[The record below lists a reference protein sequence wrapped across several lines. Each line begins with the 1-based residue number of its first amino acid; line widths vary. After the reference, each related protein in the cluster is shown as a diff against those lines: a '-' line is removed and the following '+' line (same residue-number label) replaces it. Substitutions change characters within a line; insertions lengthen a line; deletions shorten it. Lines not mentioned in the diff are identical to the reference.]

1 MTTAIVS
8 ADLEARIK
16 AVLDEK
22 SMLKHPFYTEWT
34 KGELPISKLQEYA
47 RLHEESKLTPPYTR
61 EGTTADPPTPNPR
74 GVARQYYHF
83 EASFPR
89 YLSSIHSRTE
99 SPEIR
104 QLLLDNL
111 WDEEHG
117 ERNHPVLWLEFAAA
131 LGVSETEVKTATL
144 RPETR
149 ALVEHFRQTSSQS
162 PLAEALGTLFAY
174 EGQVPAIAWQKIKG
188 LTEHYNFE
196 PKQFEFFSVHLVA
209 DIAHAGAEMESIAMA
224 CEDEDAVLRAVEAS
238 CDRLLSFL
246 DGCYDVAAA

>member
-1 MTTAIVS
+1 MTTATLAS
-8 ADLEARIK
+8 ALEQRIK

-34 KGELPISKLQEYA
+34 TGELPIAKLQQY
-47 RLHEESKLTPPYTR
+47 
-61 EGTTADPPTPNPR
+61 
-74 GVARQYYHF
+74 ARQYYPF
-83 EASFPR
+83 EAAFPR
-89 YLSSIHSRTE
+89 FLSSIHARTD

-117 ERNHPVLWLEFAAA
+117 ERNHPALWLEFAAA
-131 LGVSETEVKTATL
+131 LGVAADDVTNAEL

-149 ALVEHFRQTSSQS
+149 ALVDHFNTTSREA

-188 LTEHYNFE
+188 LTEHYKFE
-196 PKQFEFFSVHLVA
+196 PRQFEFFSVHLVA
-209 DIAHAGAEMESIAMA
+209 DIAHAGAEMRSIEMA
-224 CEDEDAVLRAVEAS
+224 AEDEDGVVRAVEKS
-238 CDRLLSFL
+238 CDLLLSFL
-246 DGCYDVAAA
+246 DGCYETAAA

>member
-1 MTTAIVS
+1 MTTATIS
-8 ADLEARIK
+8 KLEKRIK
-16 AVLDEK
+16 AVLDDK

-34 KGELPISKLQEYA
+34 AGELPLARLQEY
-47 RLHEESKLTPPYTR
+47 
-61 EGTTADPPTPNPR
+61 
-74 GVARQYYHF
+74 ARQYYHF
-83 EASFPR
+83 EAEFPR

-117 ERNHPVLWLEFAAA
+117 DRNHPVLWLEFAGA
-131 LGVSETEVKTATL
+131 LGVTAAEVKGAKL
-144 RPETR
+144 RPETE
-149 ALVEHFRQTSSQS
+149 ALVQHFNRTSREA

-174 EGQVPAIAWQKIKG
+174 EGQVPTIAWQKIKG

-196 PKQFEFFSVHLVA
+196 PRQFEFFSVHLVA

-224 CEDEDAVLRAVEAS
+224 CEDEDAVIRAVEAS
-238 CDRLLSFL
+238 CDKLLSFL
-246 DGCYDVAAA
+246 DGCYETVAA

>member
-1 MTTAIVS
+1 MTTATLAS
-8 ADLEARIK
+8 ALEQRIK

-34 KGELPISKLQEYA
+34 TGELPVAKLQQY
-47 RLHEESKLTPPYTR
+47 
-61 EGTTADPPTPNPR
+61 
-74 GVARQYYHF
+74 ARQYYPF
-83 EASFPR
+83 EAAFPR
-89 YLSSIHSRTE
+89 FLSSIHARTD

-117 ERNHPVLWLEFAAA
+117 ERNHPALWLEFAAA
-131 LGVSETEVKTATL
+131 LGVAADDVTNAEL

-149 ALVEHFRQTSSQS
+149 ALVDHFNATSREA

-188 LTEHYNFE
+188 LTEHYKFE
-196 PKQFEFFSVHLVA
+196 PRQFEFFSVHLVA
-209 DIAHAGAEMESIAMA
+209 DIAHAGAEMRSIEMA
-224 CEDEDAVLRAVEAS
+224 AEDEDGVVRAVEKS
-238 CDRLLSFL
+238 CDLLLSFL
-246 DGCYDVAAA
+246 DGCYETAAA

>member
-1 MTTAIVS
+1 MTTASVS

-16 AVLDEK
+16 AVLDDK

-34 KGELPISKLQEYA
+34 KGELPISKLQEY
-47 RLHEESKLTPPYTR
+47 
-61 EGTTADPPTPNPR
+61 
-74 GVARQYYHF
+74 ARQYYHF

-117 ERNHPVLWLEFAAA
+117 ERNHPALWLEFAAA

-246 DGCYDVAAA
+246 DGCYEVAAA

>member
-1 MTTAIVS
+1 MATATAS
-8 ADLEARIK
+8 AHLERRIK

-34 KGELPISKLQEYA
+34 TGELPIAKLQEY
-47 RLHEESKLTPPYTR
+47 
-61 EGTTADPPTPNPR
+61 
-74 GVARQYYHF
+74 ARQYYHF
-83 EASFPR
+83 EAAFPR
-89 YLSSIHSRTE
+89 FLSSIHCRTE
-99 SPEIR
+99 SPAIR

-117 ERNHPVLWLEFAAA
+117 ERNHPALWLEFAAA
-131 LGVSETEVKTATL
+131 LGVSADDVKSAAL
-144 RPETR
+144 RPETK
-149 ALVEHFRQTSSQS
+149 ALIEHFNATSKDA

-174 EGQVPAIAWQKIKG
+174 EGQVPSIAWQKIKG
-188 LTEHYNFE
+188 LTEHYKFE

-224 CEDEDAVLRAVEAS
+224 CEDEDAVVRAVETS

-246 DGCYDVAAA
+246 DGCYELAAA

>member
-47 RLHEESKLTPPYTR
+47 R
-61 EGTTADPPTPNPR
+61 
-74 GVARQYYHF
+74 QYYHF

-117 ERNHPVLWLEFAAA
+117 ERNHPALWLEFAAA
-131 LGVSETEVKTATL
+131 LGVSEAEVKKATL

-149 ALVEHFRQTSSQS
+149 ALVEHFRQTSSES

-188 LTEHYNFE
+188 LTEHYSFE

>member
-1 MTTAIVS
+1 MTTATLA
-8 ADLEARIK
+8 ADLERRIK
-16 AVLDEK
+16 AILDEK
-22 SMLKHPFYTEWT
+22 SLLKHPFYTEWT
-34 KGELPISKLQEYA
+34 TGELPREKLREY
-47 RLHEESKLTPPYTR
+47 
-61 EGTTADPPTPNPR
+61 
-74 GVARQYYHF
+74 ARQYYHF
-83 EASFPR
+83 EAAFPR
-89 YLSSIHSRTE
+89 FLSSIHARTE

-131 LGVSETEVKTATL
+131 LGVRADEVKKAAL
-144 RPETR
+144 RPQTR
-149 ALVEHFRQTSSQS
+149 ALIDHYNTTSREA

-196 PKQFEFFSVHLVA
+196 PRQFEFFSVHLVA

-224 CEDEDAVLRAVEAS
+224 AEDEDGVVRAVDTA
-238 CDRLLSFL
+238 CDLLLSFL
-246 DGCYDVAAA
+246 DGCYEMAAA

>member
-1 MTTAIVS
+1 MTTAT
-8 ADLEARIK
+8 AGAQLEKRIK

-34 KGELPISKLQEYA
+34 KGELPIAKLREY
-47 RLHEESKLTPPYTR
+47 
-61 EGTTADPPTPNPR
+61 
-74 GVARQYYHF
+74 ARQYYHF
-83 EASFPR
+83 EAAFPR
-89 YLSSIHSRTE
+89 FLSSIHCRTE

-117 ERNHPVLWLEFAAA
+117 DRNHPVLWLEFAAA
-131 LGVSETEVKTATL
+131 LGVPAAAVKTAAL
-144 RPETR
+144 RPQTK
-149 ALVEHFRQTSSQS
+149 ALIDHFNRTSREA

-209 DIAHAGAEMESIAMA
+209 DIAHAGAEMESIGMA
-224 CEDEDAVLRAVEAS
+224 CEDADAVIRAVEAT

-246 DGCYDVAAA
+246 DGCYDLAAA

>member
-47 RLHEESKLTPPYTR
+47 R
-61 EGTTADPPTPNPR
+61 
-74 GVARQYYHF
+74 QYYHF

-117 ERNHPVLWLEFAAA
+117 ERNHPALWLEFAAA
-131 LGVSETEVKTATL
+131 LGVSEAEVKKATL

-149 ALVEHFRQTSSQS
+149 APVEHFRQTSSES

-174 EGQVPAIAWQKIKG
+174 AGQVPAIAWQKIKG

>member
-1 MTTAIVS
+1 MTTATIS
-8 ADLEARIK
+8 AALEARIK

-34 KGELPISKLQEYA
+34 TGELPLSKLREY
-47 RLHEESKLTPPYTR
+47 
-61 EGTTADPPTPNPR
+61 
-74 GVARQYYHF
+74 ARQYYHF
-83 EASFPR
+83 EAGFPR
-89 YLSSIHSRTE
+89 YLSSIHARTE

-131 LGVSETEVKTATL
+131 LDVPANDVKNATL
-144 RPETR
+144 RPETK
-149 ALVEHFRQTSSQS
+149 ALIDHFNATSREA
-162 PLAEALGTLFAY
+162 PLAEALATLFAY

-196 PKQFEFFSVHLVA
+196 PRQFEFFSVHLVA
-209 DIAHAGAEMESIAMA
+209 DIAHAGAEMQSIAMA
-224 CEDEDAVLRAVEAS
+224 TVDEDGVLGAVNTA
-238 CDRLLSFL
+238 CDRLLAFL
-246 DGCYDVAAA
+246 DGCYETAAA

>member
-1 MTTAIVS
+1 MTTATVS
-8 ADLEARIK
+8 ANLERRIK

-34 KGELPISKLQEYA
+34 TGELPISKLQEYA
-47 RLHEESKLTPPYTR
+47 R
-61 EGTTADPPTPNPR
+61 
-74 GVARQYYHF
+74 QYYHF
-83 EASFPR
+83 EAAFPR
-89 YLSSIHSRTE
+89 FLSSIHARTE

-117 ERNHPVLWLEFAAA
+117 DRNHPVLWLEFAAA
-131 LGVSETEVKTATL
+131 LGVAADEVKSARL
-144 RPETR
+144 RPETQ
-149 ALVEHFRQTSSQS
+149 ALVDHFNGTSREA

-209 DIAHAGAEMESIAMA
+209 DIAHAGAEMQSIAMA
-224 CEDEDAVLRAVEAS
+224 TEDEDSVVRAVEAS
-238 CDRLLSFL
+238 CDRLLAFL
-246 DGCYDVAAA
+246 DGCYETAAA

>member
-1 MTTAIVS
+1 MTTATVS
-8 ADLEARIK
+8 ASLERRIK

-34 KGELPISKLQEYA
+34 TGELPISKLQEYA
-47 RLHEESKLTPPYTR
+47 R
-61 EGTTADPPTPNPR
+61 
-74 GVARQYYHF
+74 QYYHF
-83 EASFPR
+83 EAAFPR
-89 YLSSIHSRTE
+89 FLSSIHARTE

-117 ERNHPVLWLEFAAA
+117 DRNHPVLWLEFAAA
-131 LGVSETEVKTATL
+131 LGVAADEVKSAKL
-144 RPETR
+144 RPETQ
-149 ALVEHFRQTSSQS
+149 ALVDHFNGTSRQA

-209 DIAHAGAEMESIAMA
+209 DIAHAGAEMQSIAMA
-224 CEDEDAVLRAVEAS
+224 TEDEDSVVRAVEAS
-238 CDRLLSFL
+238 CDRLLAFL
-246 DGCYDVAAA
+246 DGCYETAAA